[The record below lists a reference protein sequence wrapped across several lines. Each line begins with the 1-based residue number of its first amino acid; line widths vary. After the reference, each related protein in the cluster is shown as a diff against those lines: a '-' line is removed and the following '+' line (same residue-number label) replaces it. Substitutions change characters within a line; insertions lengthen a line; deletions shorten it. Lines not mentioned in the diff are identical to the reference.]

1 MYPITLQVTASII
14 STFVI
19 GILGTR
25 LGWDNTAVWAV
36 AINWF
41 IIFLPQL
48 IVRFMTYGERRT
60 TSERIVEEA
69 VGRVGEQLQGEVKRI
84 DREIEKVN
92 KRSVTLDSV
101 YAKEFQQ
108 IKEEIVR
115 MGGRRLSELL
125 RGRTKGGGGALRGNL
140 QVEESRTKWRTI
152 KRTTEKAWNGVR
164 RRLE

>member
-25 LGWDNTAVWAV
+25 IGWDNTAVWAV

-48 IVRFMTYGERRT
+48 IVRFMTHGERRT

-92 KRSVTLDSV
+92 KLSGRRDSL
-101 YAKEFQQ
+101 YADEFQQ

-115 MGGRRLSELL
+115 TGGRMLPVLVSASGATGAVTGSARL
-125 RGRTKGGGGALRGNL
+125 T
-140 QVEESRTKWRTI
+140 VEQPRTKWRTI